1 MKAPDKI
8 YGKIVQNVILD
19 CAIQNNGGFE
29 YIRKGALL
37 EWLGKKIELSY
48 GQKVDA
54 FVEVIDK
61 INSL

>member
-1 MKAPDKI
+1 MKTPDK
-8 YGKIVQNVILD
+8 VI
-19 CAIQNNGGFE
+19 IQSEEIEFGQGE